1 MSNYKSKSTT
11 SNDDCIGKI
20 LEANSLEKSGEIDKA
35 IALYQEIIATD
46 GSGNYGA
53 VAQQAISNL
62 QKTSTTTS
70 QAAKVAM
77 EQKSSS
83 SPWQKFN
90 LKTKTTLILIG
101 ITSLSTIAIGS
112 ISYYFANRSMSRQIM
127 SYQQSKSVEVADKV
141 AFYMRER
148 FGDIQIMSNLTIL
161 TNPELR
167 ASTTN
172 KDKQRALDS
181 FVKAYTIYDSVA
193 AFDLEGTPIAQS
205 TGKTLGNYK
214 NRSYFQEALK
224 VNGPILSQPIF
235 SKDTGIIAVYLASP
249 IKDSKTGKNIGVLR
263 ARMPIKYL
271 RDVILAVQ
279 DEDNYLLD
287 NQGRIFAASEEG
299 EFAQIQSMETK
310 TQAASDRFD
319 IFANLQQSADLATL
333 VTDKK
338 LISYIPFTDFKDEF
352 RAQLPNLGWSTIT
365 TVDKKVAFAAQQ
377 QLLVTFALGTLVAAG
392 AVAALAVLIGNRAT
406 APILKAASAVKQLG
420 QGELDTRILVQG
432 EDELADLSSNINLMA
447 EQIQD
452 LINIQEKETK
462 QQRQEKEN
470 LQQGVMNLLLDVE
483 GAQKGDLTV
492 KAKMTDGAIGSI
504 ADAFNATISKLRSLL
519 QQVQTVS
526 NEVGELSLAGEN
538 SVSQLSEAAVTQ
550 AEEIDVA
557 LSNIAEINESVQNVA
572 GYAQEAAEI
581 AHQGLI
587 QAKEGDAAM
596 DSTVNSIEKI
606 RTTVA
611 GTSKQVKQLAESSQ
625 EIAQIV
631 DIISG
636 ISEKTNLL
644 AFNASVEAARA
655 GEHGDGFRI
664 VAEEV
669 RRLADRITDSTKDI
683 QQLVSAIQ
691 QDTTAV
697 LQGMETSTTEVV
709 TGSELVRKTKQNLQN
724 LANTSEKID
733 MYLQSISTSTI
744 DQTNTARQVND
755 KITGI
760 ATIARN
766 NSNEAQNVVKSLR
779 TLVEE
784 SETLQE
790 SLSQFKLQA

>member
-1 MSNYKSKSTT
+1 MSNYQSRPTT
-11 SNDDCIGKI
+11 SNEDCVGKI
-20 LEANSLEKSGEIDKA
+20 LEANSLEKAGEIDKA
-35 IALYQEIIATD
+35 VALYQEVIELD
-46 GSGNYGA
+46 RDGNYGA
-53 VAQQAISNL
+53 VAQQAIQNL
-62 QKTSTTTS
+62 QQFSADSNSSKTKTST
-70 QAAKVAM
+70 
-77 EQKSSS
+77 EQVKTNASW
-83 SPWQKFN
+83 WQK
-90 LKTKTTLILIG
+90 LSLRWKVTTLAIALSTFPVIG
-101 ITSLSTIAIGS
+101 IGA
-112 ISYYFANRSMSRQIM
+112 ISYYLTNQSISEQIATAEESQAIGLADKANRFM
-127 SYQQSKSVEVADKV
+127 
-141 AFYMRER
+141 FER
-148 FGDIQIMSNLTIL
+148 YGDIQIIAKAGLFSNPTIR
-161 TNPELR
+161 E
-167 ASTTN
+167 STTREQ
-172 KDKQRALDS
+172 KDKILQNYLKS
-181 FVKAYTIYDSVA
+181 YFVYDSIVGL
-193 AFDLEGTPIAQS
+193 DLQENVSAQS
-205 TGKTLGNYK
+205 KGSKTDNHRGKDYIQKVLQTGKTH
-214 NRSYFQEALK
+214 
-224 VNGPILSQPIF
+224 F
-235 SKDTGIIAVYLASP
+235 SLPQISSATGELVIYVASP
-249 IKDSKTGKNIGVLR
+249 IIDEGSQQMVGVAS
-263 ARMPIKYL
+263 ARMPVKHL
-271 RDVILAVQ
+271 
-279 DEDNYLLD
+279 
-287 NQGRIFAASEEG
+287 
-299 EFAQIQSMETK
+299 
-310 TQAASDRFD
+310 QAALSNYSANEQEYDLVD
-319 IFANLQQSADLATL
+319 GTGTIFVS
-333 VTDKK
+333 
-338 LISYIPFTDFKDEF
+338 
-352 RAQLPNLGWSTIT
+352 STEA
-365 TVDKKVAFAAQQ
+365 K
-377 QLLVTFALGTLVAAG
+377 LGTLVEQDFPEINAIIKSGEADSILSKDTVKNTEQLISYSPLKTLGEMTPLDWG
-392 AVAALAVLIGNRAT
+392 AVIGIETDKAFAVEKQLLFTLTLGTALTTIVVAGLAAYLSYRGTLPLIKSTNT
-406 APILKAASAVKQLG
+406 VHKLG
-420 QGELDTRILVQG
+420 QGELDVRMDIIG
-432 EDELADLSSNINLMA
+432 ADELADLGSNINLMA

-452 LINIQEKETK
+452 LIKTQEKETR
-462 QQRQEKEN
+462 QQRQEKER

-492 KAKMTDGAIGSI
+492 RAQMNDGAVGSI
-504 ADAFNATISKLRSLL
+504 ADAFNATIGKLRSLL
-519 QQVQTVS
+519 EQVQTVS
-526 NEVGELSLAGEN
+526 NEVGELSLTGEN
-538 SVSQLSEAAVTQ
+538 SVRQLSEAAVTQ
-550 AEEIDVA
+550 AEEIDIA

-655 GEHGDGFRI
+655 GEHGEGFRI

-683 QQLVSAIQ
+683 QQLVSTIQ
-691 QDTTAV
+691 KDTTAV

-744 DQTNTARQVND
+744 DQTNTARQVNE

>member
-1 MSNYKSKSTT
+1 MSNYQSTT
-11 SNDDCIGKI
+11 NNDDCIGKI
-20 LEANSLEKSGEIDKA
+20 LEANSLEKSGETDKA
-35 IALYQEIIATD
+35 IALYQEIIALD
-46 GSGNYGA
+46 GDGNYGA

-62 QKTSTTTS
+62 QKTSAKTDR
-70 QAAKVAM
+70 AAKVTV
-77 EQKSSS
+77 EQQSSS
-83 SPWQKFN
+83 SLWQKFN

-148 FGDIQIMSNLTIL
+148 FGDIQIMANLTIL

-167 ASTTN
+167 ASTTD
-172 KDKQRALDS
+172 KDKQAALDS

-193 AFDLEGTPIAQS
+193 AFDLEGNPIAQS
-205 TGKTLGNYK
+205 TGKTLGNHK
-214 NRSYFQEALK
+214 SRSYFQEALK
-224 VNGPILSQPIF
+224 VNGPILSQPIL
-235 SKDTGIIAVYLASP
+235 SKSTGIIAVYLAAP

-263 ARMPIKYL
+263 ARMPVKYL

-279 DEDNYLLD
+279 DENNYLLD
-287 NQGRIFAASEEG
+287 DRGQIFAASDEG
-299 EFAQIQSMETK
+299 EFTQIQSRETK
-310 TQAASDRFD
+310 AQPASDRFD
-319 IFANLQQSADLATL
+319 IFARLQQSADMATL

-352 RAQLPNLGWSTIT
+352 RSQLPNLGWSTIT
-365 TVDKKVAFAAQQ
+365 TVDKNIAFAAQQ
-377 QLLVTFALGTLVAAG
+377 QLLITFALGTLVAAG
-392 AVAALAVLIGNRAT
+392 AVAALAVVIGNKAT
-406 APILKAASAVKQLG
+406 EPILKAATAVKQLG

-462 QQRQEKEN
+462 QQRQEKEH

-492 KAKMTDGAIGSI
+492 RAQMSEGAIGSI
-504 ADAFNATISKLRSLL
+504 ADAFNATIGKLRSLL

-526 NEVGELSLAGEN
+526 NEVGELSLTGEN
-538 SVSQLSEAAVTQ
+538 SVRQLSEAAVTQ
-550 AEEIDVA
+550 AEEIDLA

-572 GYAQEAAEI
+572 GYAQEAAEM
-581 AHQGLI
+581 AHQGLM

-697 LQGMETSTTEVV
+697 LQGMETSTAEVV

-724 LANTSEKID
+724 LADTSEKID

-755 KITGI
+755 QITGI